1 MRKLWRHVSVVTV
14 ATMLSAAAGVAQT
27 PPVVKAFHPEGPMPS
42 YEVATIKP
50 SDPGGRF
57 MGPTLRQYI
66 AGAYGLPRQMVIL
79 SGQENAFS
87 QLIGGPAWIDKDHYD
102 IKGKP
107 SDEQTEA
114 MNKMSREERAAQNRM
129 MQQSL
134 LAERFRLKVH
144 FETRETT
151 VFELVP
157 AKGGLKITA
166 VDPPPP
172 PSGVPGPPPTPGG
185 PMPPGATRV
194 GLMNGAALIE
204 ARSTTMDNFLGAIR
218 GMAPEIGGRPM
229 VDMTG
234 FKGNFDVKDF
244 RFQGP
249 SFPQAAGSGNNN
261 DPPDA
266 PSLSHEL
273 EEKLGIK
280 LVAAKGQVEVVVIDS
295 IDRPTEN

>member
-1 MRKLWRHVSVVTV
+1 MRNLWRHVSLVTV
-14 ATMLSAAAGVAQT
+14 ATMLCAAAGVAQT
-27 PPVVKAFHPEGPMPS
+27 TPVVKAFHPEGPMPS

-50 SDPGGRF
+50 SDPGARF

-66 AGAYGLPRQMVIL
+66 ANAYGLPRQMVIV
-79 SGQENAFS
+79 SGQDNAFP

-107 SDEQTEA
+107 SDEETEA
-114 MNKMSREERAAQNRM
+114 MNKMSPEERTAQNRK

-134 LAERFRLKVH
+134 LAERFHLKVH
-144 FETRETT
+144 VETLEMPI
-151 VFELVP
+151 FELLP

-185 PMPPGATRV
+185 PMPAGATRV
-194 GLMNGAALIE
+194 GLMNGAALID
-204 ARSTTMDNFLGAIR
+204 ARSTTMENFLGAIR

-244 RFQGP
+244 RFLGP
-249 SFPQAAGSGNNN
+249 SLPQAAGNSNT
-261 DPPDA
+261 DPPDV
-266 PSLSHEL
+266 PSLTHEL

-280 LVAAKGQVEVVVIDS
+280 LVPAKGQVEVVVIDS